1 MGCRMN
7 EHALHSIAVS
17 LRVALLAA
25 IALLLL
31 YVMSGVLLLVFAAV
45 LMACVLRGGADK
57 IHDWTGI
64 GRGWSLLLL
73 IVVLLAVSGGA
84 IWWRGPEIADQTG
97 QIAQNFVQ
105 QGERLKEYVQATS
118 WGPQLADQI
127 GGSGW
132 SILGKIGLYVPS
144 VFGAVLGLGSTL
156 VILVATGL
164 FFAISP
170 GLYRDGL
177 VRLLPVA
184 WRPRGRDVL
193 DGMGEALKLW
203 FVGQLVDMIAVTV
216 LTGAGLYLLGVKLAI
231 TLALFAGLLNF
242 VPYIGALAGSVPAL
256 LVASAQS
263 PTLVLYTAI
272 LVAVVQT
279 LEGNV
284 IAPLIQKR
292 TVHLP
297 PALTILSQTVLGS
310 LFGLLGIILATPF
323 AAATMVF
330 VNKVYVEST
339 LESGVKRPE

>member
-1 MGCRMN
+1 M
-7 EHALHSIAVS
+7 
-17 LRVALLAA
+17 
-25 IALLLL
+25 
-31 YVMSGVLLLVFAAV
+31 
-45 LMACVLRGGADK
+45 
-57 IHDWTGI
+57 
-64 GRGWSLLLL
+64 
-73 IVVLLAVSGGA
+73 
-84 IWWRGPEIADQTG
+84 
-97 QIAQNFVQ
+97 
-105 QGERLKEYVQATS
+105 
-118 WGPQLADQI
+118 
-127 GGSGW
+127 
-132 SILGKIGLYVPS
+132 PS
-144 VFGAVLGLGSTL
+144 VFGGVLGLGSTL

-170 GLYRDGL
+170 RLYRDGL

-184 WRPRGRDVL
+184 WRPRGRDVV

-297 PALTILSQTVLGS
+297 PALTILSQTVLGT